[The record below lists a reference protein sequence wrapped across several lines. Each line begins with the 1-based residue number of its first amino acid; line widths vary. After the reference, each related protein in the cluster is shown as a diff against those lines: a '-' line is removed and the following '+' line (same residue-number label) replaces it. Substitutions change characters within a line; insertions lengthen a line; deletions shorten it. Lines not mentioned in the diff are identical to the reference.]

1 MEKMASVSARAE
13 WRLVWIGV
21 AIALLSVSCLPVRRE
36 AEPAGGSGD
45 PQPLVVTVVAR
56 VGDLAPDF
64 ELIDLDGSKVTLSD
78 FRGQVVLLNFWA
90 VWCSYCRAEFP
101 VLQAFYERHQNDRF
115 VVLAIN
121 IQESKELVSE
131 YVGETGLTFP
141 VLLDRWG
148 EVTARYRVRG
158 LPTSFLVDR
167 EGRILEKH
175 IGPVDESMLD
185 EYLAQSGVQ

>member
-1 MEKMASVSARAE
+1 MASVSARAV
-13 WRLVWIGV
+13 WRLVWIGA
-21 AIALLSVSCLPVRRE
+21 AIALLSTSCLPVRLG
-36 AEPAGGSGD
+36 AEPAGGSGE
-45 PQPLVVTVVAR
+45 VAQ

-64 ELIDLDGSKVTLSD
+64 ELVDLDDSTVTLAD

-90 VWCSYCRAEFP
+90 VWCAYCRAEFP
-101 VLQAFYERHQNDRF
+101 VLQAFYERHQNDGF

-121 IQESKELVSE
+121 IQERKELVSE

-141 VLLDRWG
+141 VILDQRG

-167 EGRILEKH
+167 EGRILEKQ

>member
-1 MEKMASVSARAE
+1 MASVSARAV
-13 WRLVWIGV
+13 WRLVWIGA
-21 AIALLSVSCLPVRRE
+21 AIALLSVSCLSARRE
-36 AEPAGGSGD
+36 AEPAGSYGN
-45 PQPLVVTVVAR
+45 PQPEGTAVVVQ

-64 ELIDLDGSKVTLSD
+64 ELVDLDDSGVALAD

-90 VWCSYCRAEFP
+90 VWCGYCRAEFP
-101 VLQAFYERHQNDRF
+101 VLQAFYERHQNDGF

-121 IQESKELVSE
+121 IQERKELVSE

-141 VLLDRWG
+141 VLLDRRG

-167 EGRILEKH
+167 DGRILEKH

>member
-1 MEKMASVSARAE
+1 VSARAA
-13 WRLVWIGV
+13 WRLVWIGA
-21 AIALLSVSCLPVRRE
+21 AIALLSTSCLPVRRG
-36 AEPAGGSGD
+36 ADPAGGSGD
-45 PQPLVVTVVAR
+45 PQPTVVAR

-64 ELIDLDGSKVTLSD
+64 ELVDLDDSAVALAD

-90 VWCSYCRAEFP
+90 VWCTYCRAEFP
-101 VLQAFYERHQNDRF
+101 VLQAFYERHQNDGF

-121 IQESKELVSE
+121 IQERKELVAE

-141 VLLDRWG
+141 VLLDRRG